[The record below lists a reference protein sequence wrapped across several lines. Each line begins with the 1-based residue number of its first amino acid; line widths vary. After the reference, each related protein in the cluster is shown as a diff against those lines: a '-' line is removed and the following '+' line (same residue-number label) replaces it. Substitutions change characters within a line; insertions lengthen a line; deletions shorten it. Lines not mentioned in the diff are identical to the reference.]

1 MISNMFFAMLT
12 LTGIAQNP
20 VSTARRLMLD
30 GSYQQAEEVLEAV
43 LEVDSEQ
50 RTDAGFLLEVLRQTR
65 DYYNLSASEALDL
78 ARDISGESIDVSWFL
93 GRLAST
99 DTIRIDGHLRY
110 PGFRIEQL
118 ASRHDHPFLFIPGSS
133 AWLRDVYSR
142 ASNASYSSCSDG
154 VSGTYNITFIIDS
167 ISVDPGDSLNVWIP
181 VAGNFD
187 LQEASIPE
195 WQIFGIDV
203 LKLEINLEDSG
214 RLPVFYISGTAA
226 QRESDNIVIQI
237 SQEFTVYPVE
247 SMTIS
252 SDDIVLPVPGVSAEI
267 DLALAISRWIDP
279 TGDMF
284 IQARHISGSSPDPFV
299 KVESIVRYISD
310 SMRICEVPTG
320 LYMYEGLSRSVS
332 RNGCGDT
339 AGISAYFAA
348 ACRALGIPARVCGGY
363 SCSGGDPVFHCRNE
377 FMVSNGIW
385 TPVDIAFHSVEMGGN
400 GNFFTLSYSSMG
412 GCDAARVYTL
422 PSLEDTLFPAKQSW
436 PVAFRGS
443 LPEAELRSADGLW
456 KAVPA
461 AEIMA
466 GTDLDI
472 RWQF

>member
-1 MISNMFFAMLT
+1 MISNMFFALLT
-12 LTGIAQNP
+12 LAGIAQNP

-30 GSYQQAEEVLEAV
+30 GYYQQAEEVLEAV
-43 LEVDSEQ
+43 LKVDSEQ
-50 RTDAGFLLEVLRQTR
+50 RTDAGLLLEVLQQAR
-65 DYYNLSASEALDL
+65 DYYNLSVSEALNL
-78 ARDISGESIDVSWFL
+78 ASDISGETIDASWFL
-93 GRLAST
+93 GRLAPT

-118 ASRHDHPFLFIPGSS
+118 ASGHDRPFLFIPGNSV
-133 AWLRDVYSR
+133 WLRDVYSW
-142 ASNASYSSCSDG
+142 ASNAGYSSYSDG
-154 VSGTYNITFIIDS
+154 VSGTYSMTFKLDS
-167 ISVDPGDSLNVWIP
+167 ISANPGDSLSVWIP
-181 VAGNFD
+181 IAGNFN
-187 LQEASIPE
+187 LQEAELPD

-203 LKLEINLEDSG
+203 SKLEIHLDDPG
-214 RLPVFYISGTAA
+214 RLPVFYISGVV
-226 QRESDNIVIQI
+226 RESEFIIQI

-247 SMTIS
+247 SMTIN
-252 SDDIVLPVPGVSAEI
+252 SDDIVLPVPGTSSEI

-279 TGDMF
+279 TGEMF
-284 IQARHISGSSPDPFV
+284 IQARRISGSSPDPLV
-299 KVESIVRYISD
+299 KVESIVRYITD
-310 SMRICEVPTG
+310 SLRICEVPTG

-377 FMVSNGIW
+377 FMVSDGIW
-385 TPVDIAFHSVEMGGN
+385 TPVDIAFHSVDMGAN
-400 GNFFTLSYSSMG
+400 GSSLTLSYYSMG

-436 PVAFRGS
+436 PVAFPGS
-443 LPEAELRSADGLW
+443 IPEAESRSVGGFWEALSLA
-456 KAVPA
+456 KVA
-461 AEIMA
+461 A

-472 RWQF
+472 QWQF